1 MGKITF
7 SLNGVQTSIEKLS
20 SIQSLIKLKNLNP
33 NLIIIEYNGTDWVI
47 SFDSSNTD
55 VVQYVTNQTSMSQY
69 KWTGTTWI
77 DSFQGQYKPGFWK
90 LELDAS

>member
-33 NLIIIEYNGTDWVI
+33 NLIIIEYNGTILAKEKFKKTEIKDN
-47 SFDSSNTD
+47 DSIEIIR
-55 VVQYVTNQTSMSQY
+55 YIGGG
-69 KWTGTTWI
+69 K
-77 DSFQGQYKPGFWK
+77 K
-90 LELDAS
+90 